1 MEYKWNDGGNV
12 HEYLMVADEDEG
24 AKLFLVMPSDI
35 PRVDGCQLKNMKCI
49 LNTRKAYSFF
59 TVRMVKHWNKLL
71 RGVCP

>member
-1 MEYKWNDGGNV
+1 
-12 HEYLMVADEDEG
+12 MVADEDEG

-35 PRVDGCQLKNMKCI
+35 PRGDGCQLKNMKCN
-49 LNTRKAYSFF
+49 LSTRKAYSFF